1 MQGMPK
7 SRHARHLRIRG
18 LPGRPLFEDSK
29 QNARNIHEKKIKTL
43 KNNAKEHQQTSKVN
57 FCLLIAI

>member
-1 MQGMPK
+1 MAKLQGMPK

-29 QNARNIHEKKIKTL
+29 QNARNIHEKK
-43 KNNAKEHQQTSKVN
+43 
-57 FCLLIAI
+57 